1 MDFNLL
7 HIQFRTNFFSSDR
20 LGDKSV
26 YNVQE
31 RKFRHKDHR
40 NYAIQVGIKQLGTV
54 LVFKSMAG
62 CVGKPN
68 TSTNY
73 QSKPS
78 NMKNH
83 LCSVDRELASSYIAK
98 SSKRVKQYT

>member
-7 HIQFRTNFFSSDR
+7 HIQFRTKFFSSER

-31 RKFRHKDHR
+31 RKLRQKYHR
-40 NYAIQVGIKQLGTV
+40 NYAIQVGIEKLSTV

-62 CVGKPN
+62 SIGKPN

-73 QSKPS
+73 QSKAR

-83 LCSVDRELASSYIAK
+83 LYSVDRELASSYIAK
-98 SSKRVKQYT
+98 SSKRVKQHT